1 MAERNKATSETQQ
14 QPVEDAHNRS
24 NWPSWLAV
32 LALVYLLLA
41 AVAGIGD
48 GFKLAAGDN
57 ARELFAFASNPVI
70 ALVVGL
76 VATALMQSSST
87 VTSII
92 VGLVAGGLP
101 LSIAIPMA
109 MGANI
114 GTSLTSTLVSL
125 GHVRNSDEFRKA
137 FAAATVH
144 DSFNLC
150 AVALLLP
157 IEILFR
163 PLERVA
169 TALAQLLFSD
179 ASLSMSDVNF
189 MSALL
194 SPASQVLELA
204 TSWLPGVFAG
214 IALIVI
220 GIGMILFVVSRIG
233 KILRSLLVGKARE
246 IMHAAVGKGPIAGM
260 ASGTAITVL
269 VQSSS
274 TTTSL
279 IVPLA
284 GTGVFT
290 IQQVYPFTLGSNI
303 GTTITALLAA
313 TAISG
318 PMAETALAIALVHLF
333 FNLFAIALIYG
344 IPFTRNI
351 PIQMAETLAT
361 LAMRSKWYVVAY
373 IAGVF
378 FMIPLLLIALSRLF

>member
-1 MAERNKATSETQQ
+1 MSTSNKTSTVNHEQPGGAADNRN
-14 QPVEDAHNRS
+14 
-24 NWPSWLAV
+24 NWLSWLLV

-57 ARELFAFASNPVI
+57 ARELFAFASNPII
-70 ALVVGL
+70 ALVIGL
-76 VATALMQSSST
+76 VVTAVIQSSST
-87 VTSII
+87 VTSIV

-101 LSIAIPMA
+101 LGIAIPMV

-125 GHVRNSDEFRKA
+125 GHVRNGEEFRKA

-150 AVALLLP
+150 AVAILLP
-157 IEILFR
+157 LEILFR

-169 TALAQLLFSD
+169 TALAQLLYSE

-189 MSALL
+189 MGTLL
-194 SPASQVLELA
+194 SPASQVLELI
-204 TSWLPGVFAG
+204 TSWLPGIFAG
-214 IALIVI
+214 IAMIVI
-220 GIGMILFVVSRIG
+220 GVFMILLVISSMG
-233 KILRSLLVGKARE
+233 QILRKLLVGKARDT
-246 IMHAAVGKGPIAGM
+246 MHAAVGRGPIAGM
-260 ASGTAITVL
+260 VSGTAITML

-284 GTGVFT
+284 GSGVFT
-290 IQQVYPFTLGSNI
+290 IQQIYPFVLGSNI
-303 GTTITALLAA
+303 GTTITALLAV
-313 TAISG
+313 TAITG
-318 PMAETALAIALVHLF
+318 PMADTALAIALVHLF
-333 FNLFAIALIYG
+333 FNVFAIAILYG

-351 PIQMAETLAT
+351 PIQMAETLAN

-378 FMIPLLLIALSRLF
+378 FVIPLLLIAISRLF

>member
-1 MAERNKATSETQQ
+1 MSTSNETSTVTNEQPGGAADNRN
-14 QPVEDAHNRS
+14 
-24 NWPSWLAV
+24 NWLSWLLV

-57 ARELFAFASNPVI
+57 ARELFAFASNPII
-70 ALVVGL
+70 ALVIGL
-76 VATALMQSSST
+76 VVTAVIQSSST

-101 LSIAIPMA
+101 LGIAIPMV

-125 GHVRNSDEFRKA
+125 GHVRNGEEFRKA

-150 AVALLLP
+150 AVAILLP
-157 IEILFR
+157 LEILFR

-169 TALAQLLFSD
+169 TALAQLLYSE

-189 MSALL
+189 MGTLL
-194 SPASQVLELA
+194 SPASQVLELI
-204 TSWLPGVFAG
+204 TSWLPGIFAG
-214 IALIVI
+214 IAMIVI
-220 GIGMILFVVSRIG
+220 GVVMILLVISSMG
-233 KILRSLLVGKARE
+233 QILRKLLVGRARD
-246 IMHAAVGKGPIAGM
+246 IMHAAVGRGPIAGM
-260 ASGTAITVL
+260 VSGTALTML

-284 GTGVFT
+284 STGVFT
-290 IQQVYPFTLGSNI
+290 IQQIYPFVLGANI
-303 GTTITALLAA
+303 GTTITALLAV

-318 PMAETALAIALVHLF
+318 PMADTALAIALVHLF
-333 FNLFAIALIYG
+333 FNVFAIAILYG

-351 PIQMAETLAT
+351 PIQMAETLAN

-378 FMIPLLLIALSRLF
+378 FVIPLLLIAISRLF

>member
-1 MAERNKATSETQQ
+1 MSTSNETSTVTHEQHGGAADNRN
-14 QPVEDAHNRS
+14 
-24 NWPSWLAV
+24 NWLSWLRV

-57 ARELFAFASNPVI
+57 ARELFAFASNPII
-70 ALVVGL
+70 ALVIGL
-76 VATALMQSSST
+76 VVTAVIQSSST
-87 VTSII
+87 VTSIV

-101 LSIAIPMA
+101 LGIAIPMV

-125 GHVRNSDEFRKA
+125 GHVRNGEEFRKA

-150 AVALLLP
+150 AVAILLP
-157 IEILFR
+157 LEILFR

-169 TALAQLLFSD
+169 TALAEMLYSE

-189 MSALL
+189 MGTLL
-194 SPASQVLELA
+194 SPASQVLELI
-204 TSWLPGVFAG
+204 TSWLPGIFAG
-214 IALIVI
+214 IAMIVI
-220 GIGMILFVVSRIG
+220 GVVMILLVISSMG
-233 KILRSLLVGKARE
+233 QILRKLLVGRARD
-246 IMHAAVGKGPIAGM
+246 IMHAAVGRGPIAGM
-260 ASGTAITVL
+260 VSGTALTML

-284 GTGVFT
+284 STGVFT
-290 IQQVYPFTLGSNI
+290 IQQIYPFVLGANI
-303 GTTITALLAA
+303 GTTITALLAV

-318 PMAETALAIALVHLF
+318 PMADTALAIALVHLF
-333 FNLFAIALIYG
+333 FNVFAIAILYG

-351 PIQMAETLAT
+351 PIQMAETLAN

-378 FMIPLLLIALSRLF
+378 FVIPLLLIAISRLF